1 MEVFLNLQQDVQ
13 ATEVSLSQ
21 MNGAQFVLP
30 EGHSIL
36 LPSSCGTKFIQASVI
51 AHQLDGTLIA
61 STQEQKTKRGS
72 VKLHNQGYV
81 EFHPPKNLADNCTRA
96 STSTLEVTAE
106 FYNTIYK

>member
-1 MEVFLNLQQDVQ
+1 METVLNLQQDAQ

-51 AHQLDGTLIA
+51 SHQRDGTLIA
-61 STQEQKTKRGS
+61 STQENNRTRGS
-72 VKLHNQGYV
+72 VTLHNKGYV
-81 EFHPPKNLADNCTRA
+81 A
-96 STSTLEVTAE
+96 SHAPRKLLHKSTTD
-106 FYNTIYK
+106 